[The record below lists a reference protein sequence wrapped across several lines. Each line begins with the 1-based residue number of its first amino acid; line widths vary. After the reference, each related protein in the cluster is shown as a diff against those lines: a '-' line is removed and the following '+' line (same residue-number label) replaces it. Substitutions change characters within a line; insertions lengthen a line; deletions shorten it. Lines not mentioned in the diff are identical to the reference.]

1 MSAQIRRCG
10 RPTRRKRWMQAVVA
24 GCAFALIT
32 GIQAAIAGSAGGA
45 NSRPLSTATGG
56 SVQPAEYDPNYWV
69 GRNINAVI
77 NVFGQPSYWNADHE
91 GGAGGNRYFFT
102 SPNQPHFVFDTQP
115 GEIIIKAVR
124 IP

>member
-1 MSAQIRRCG
+1 MGAQIRTCG

-32 GIQAAIAGSAGGA
+32 GSQAAIADSAGA
-45 NSRPLSTATGG
+45 NSRQPSSATGG
-56 SVQPAEYDPNYWV
+56 SVQPAEYDASYWV
-69 GRNINAVI
+69 GRNISAVI
-77 NVFGQPSYWNADHE
+77 KVFGQPSYWNADHE

-115 GEIIIKAVR
+115 GEIIVKAVR

>member
-1 MSAQIRRCG
+1 MSAQIRTCG

-32 GIQAAIAGSAGGA
+32 GSQAALADSVATNSGQPGAAAASA
-45 NSRPLSTATGG
+45 
-56 SVQPAEYDPNYWV
+56 VQPPQYDPNYWL
-69 GRNINAVI
+69 GRNISAVI
-77 NVFGQPSYWNADHE
+77 KVFGQPSYWNADHE

-115 GEIIIKAVR
+115 GEIIVKAVR